1 MRLSDIVILS
11 GARTAIGSF
20 GGALSGFTPAELGT
34 VAAQAAISR
43 SSVPARD
50 ISTSIFGHIITTSA
64 ADVYLARQIALN
76 CGVPQHSDAF
86 QVNRL
91 CGSGLQAVLSAAQQ
105 LLLTAG
111 STTPQVALC
120 GGAESMSQGAFLL
133 PGVRKGLR
141 FGHSIVTDLTLGIL
155 TDPFGSGH
163 MGVTAENIARQYQFS
178 RTELDQFALQ
188 SQQRATQAQQTGFF
202 ASQIAPVHLS
212 GRHGQTLFIS
222 DEHPRPDTS
231 LESLAQLKPA
241 FQKDGLVTAGN
252 ASGLND
258 GAAALVLATAD
269 YARAHGLHAKAR
281 LHSCAFAGVDPAMMG
296 LGPIPAVRKLLAQ
309 SGIALTDISVI
320 ESNEAF
326 AAQALAVSQTLGF
339 DPKRVNPNGG
349 AIALGHPV
357 GATGAILVI
366 KALYE
371 LERIDGQFALVTL
384 CIGGGQGI
392 ALLLERHN

>member
-1 MRLSDIVILS
+1 MPLSDIVILS
-11 GARTAIGSF
+11 AARTAIGSF
-20 GGALSGFTPAELGT
+20 GGALSGFSPAELGT

-43 SSVPARD
+43 SSVPVSD
-50 ISTSIFGHIITTSA
+50 ISSSVFGHIIITSA

-76 CGVPQHSDAF
+76 CGMPAHSDAF

-105 LLLTAG
+105 LMLNANA
-111 STTPQVALC
+111 TTPPVALC

-141 FGHSIVTDLTLGIL
+141 LGHSVVTDLTLGIL

-163 MGVTAENIARQYQFS
+163 MGITAENIAKTYQFS

-188 SQQRATQAQQTGFF
+188 SQQRAARAQQAGLFD
-202 ASQIAPVHLS
+202 SQIAPVRLT
-212 GRHGQTLFIS
+212 GRHGESLFS
-222 DEHPRPDTS
+222 HDEHPRPDTT
-231 LESLAQLKPA
+231 LDSLAQLRPA
-241 FQKDGLVTAGN
+241 FVKDGLVTAGN

-269 YARAHGLHAKAR
+269 YARAHGLRSKAR
-281 LHSCAFAGVDPAMMG
+281 LRNCAFAGVDPAMMG
-296 LGPIPAVRKLLAQ
+296 LGPIPAVRKVLQQ
-309 SGIALTDISVI
+309 SGIALADIAVI

-326 AAQALAVSQTLGF
+326 AAQALAVSKTLGF

-357 GATGAILVI
+357 GATGALLVV

-392 ALLLERHN
+392 ALLLERTS

>member
-1 MRLSDIVILS
+1 MPLSDIVILS
-11 GARTAIGSF
+11 AARTAIGSF
-20 GGALSGFTPAELGT
+20 GGALSGFSPAELGT

-43 SSVPARD
+43 SSVPVSD
-50 ISTSIFGHIITTSA
+50 ISSSVFGHIITTSA

-76 CGVPQHSDAF
+76 CGMPAHSDAF

-105 LLLTAG
+105 LMLNANA
-111 STTPQVALC
+111 TTPPVALC

-141 FGHSIVTDLTLGIL
+141 LGHSTVTDLTLGIL

-163 MGVTAENIARQYQFS
+163 MGITAENIAKHYQFS

-188 SQQRATQAQQTGFF
+188 SQQRAARAQQAGLFD
-202 ASQIAPVHLS
+202 SQIAPVHLIA
-212 GRHGQTLFIS
+212 RHSESLFS
-222 DEHPRPDTS
+222 HDEHPRPDTT
-231 LESLAQLKPA
+231 LDSLAQLKPA

-269 YARAHGLHAKAR
+269 YARAHGLRSKAR
-281 LHSCAFAGVDPAMMG
+281 LRNCAFAGVDPAMMG
-296 LGPIPAVRKLLAQ
+296 LGPIPAVRQVLQQ
-309 SGIALTDISVI
+309 SGIALADIAVI

-357 GATGAILVI
+357 GATGALLVV

-392 ALLLERHN
+392 ALLLERTS

>member
-1 MRLSDIVILS
+1 MQLSDIVILS
-11 GARTAIGSF
+11 AARTPIGSF
-20 GGALSGFTPAELGT
+20 AGSLSGQTPAQLGT

-43 SSVPARD
+43 AGVSPGDIASSV
-50 ISTSIFGHIITTSA
+50 FGHIITTSA
-64 ADVYLARQIALN
+64 TDVYLARHIALN
-76 CGVPQHSDAF
+76 CGMSVQSDAF

-105 LLLTAG
+105 LMLAG
-111 STTPQVALC
+111 DKAPQQLALC

-141 FGHSIVTDLTLGIL
+141 FGHATVTDLTLGIL

-163 MGVTAENIARQYQFS
+163 MGITAENIAKQYQFS

-188 SQQRATQAQQTGFF
+188 SQQRAARAQQHGHFS
-202 ASQIAPVHLS
+202 AQIAPV
-212 GRHGQTLFIS
+212 TLTGKQGEFLFAE
-222 DEHPRPDTS
+222 DEHPRVDTT
-231 LESLAQLKPA
+231 LASLAQLKPA
-241 FQKDGLVTAGN
+241 FLRDGIVTAGN

-258 GAAALVLATAD
+258 GAAALVLATAS
-269 YARAHGLHAKAR
+269 YARAHGLNSRAR
-281 LHSCAFAGVDPAMMG
+281 LHSCAFAGVEPSMMG
-296 LGPIPAVRKLLAQ
+296 LGPIPAVQRLLQQ
-309 SGIALTDISVI
+309 SGVGLADIAVI

-326 AAQALAVSQTLGF
+326 AAQALAVSRTLGL
-339 DPKRVNPNGG
+339 DPARVNPNGG

-357 GATGAILVI
+357 GATGAILVV

-371 LERIDGQFALVTL
+371 LERLDAQFALITL

-392 ALLLERHN
+392 ALLLERCG

>member
-1 MRLSDIVILS
+1 MPLSDIVILS
-11 GARTAIGSF
+11 AARTAIGSF
-20 GGALSGFTPAELGT
+20 GGSLSGFSPAELGT

-43 SSVPARD
+43 SGVPASD
-50 ISTSIFGHIITTSA
+50 ISTSVFGHIITTSA
-64 ADVYLARQIALN
+64 ADVYLARHIALN
-76 CGVPQHSDAF
+76 CGMPTHSDAF

-91 CGSGLQAVLSAAQQ
+91 CGSGLQAVLSVAQQ
-105 LLLTAG
+105 LMLNAN
-111 STTPQVALC
+111 SASDPVALC

-133 PGVRKGLR
+133 PGVRRGLR
-141 FGHSIVTDLTLGIL
+141 FGHSSVTDLTLGIL

-163 MGVTAENIARQYQFS
+163 MGITAENIARQYQFS

-188 SQQRATQAQQTGFF
+188 SQQRAARAQQNGLFD
-202 ASQIAPVHLS
+202 SQITPVRMT
-212 GRHGQTLFIS
+212 GRHGDTLFAQ
-222 DEHPRPDTS
+222 DEHLRPDTT
-231 LESLAQLKPA
+231 LQSLAQLKPA
-241 FQKDGLVTAGN
+241 FQTDGLVTAGN

-269 YARAHGLHAKAR
+269 YTRAHGLHVKAR
-281 LHSCAFAGVDPAMMG
+281 LRSCAFAGVDPAMMG
-296 LGPIPAVRKLLAQ
+296 LGPVPAVRQVLQQ
-309 SGIALTDISVI
+309 SGIALADIAVI

-339 DPKRVNPNGG
+339 DPARVNPNGG

-357 GATGAILVI
+357 GATGALLVV

-392 ALLLERHN
+392 ALLLERPQ

>member
-1 MRLSDIVILS
+1 MPLSDIVILS
-11 GARTAIGSF
+11 AARTAIGSF
-20 GGALSGFTPAELGT
+20 GSALSGVSPAELGT
-34 VAAQAAISR
+34 VAALAAISR
-43 SSVPARD
+43 SKVPASD
-50 ISTSIFGHIITTSA
+50 ISTSVFGHIITTSP
-64 ADVYLARQIALN
+64 ADVYLARHIALN
-76 CGVPQHSDAF
+76 CAVPAHSDAF

-105 LLLTAG
+105 LMLTGNSA
-111 STTPQVALC
+111 SAPVALC

-141 FGHSIVTDLTLGIL
+141 FGHGTVTDLTLGIL

-178 RTELDQFALQ
+178 RAELDQFALQ
-188 SQQRATQAQQTGFF
+188 SQQRAARALQAGLFD
-202 ASQIAPVHLS
+202 SQIAPVRLT
-212 GRHGQTLFIS
+212 GRHGETLFTR
-222 DEHPRPDTS
+222 DEHPRADTT
-231 LESLAQLKPA
+231 LQSLAQLRPA

-296 LGPIPAVRKLLAQ
+296 LGPVPAVRQVLQQ
-309 SGIALTDISVI
+309 SGLALADIAVI

-339 DPKRVNPNGG
+339 DPERVNPNGG

-357 GATGAILVI
+357 GATGALLVV

-392 ALLLERHN
+392 ALLLERTS